1 MHLKLVEVINSDI
14 ISDMKTFTKRDLDR
28 DTRAV
33 LAAADAEGSVMVE
46 TREGRRYQIRPI
58 LPESLGEAAT
68 DDLAEFQARVKSI
81 WGAKPL
87 TAKQEVALVEGLKG
101 GR

>member
-1 MHLKLVEVINSDI
+1 MSSDI
-14 ISDMKTFTKRDLDR
+14 LSDMRTFTKRDLDR

-33 LAAADAEGSVMVE
+33 LAAADAEGSVLVE
-46 TREGRRYQIRPI
+46 TREGRRYHISPV
-58 LPESLGEAAT
+58 LPESLGGSAA
-68 DDLAEFQARVKSI
+68 DDLAEFQDRVKSI

-87 TAKQEVALVEGLKG
+87 TARQDAALVEGLKG

>member
-1 MHLKLVEVINSDI
+1 MT
-14 ISDMKTFTKRDLDR
+14 TFTKRDLDR

-33 LAAADAEGSVMVE
+33 LAAADAEGCVLVE
-46 TREGRRYQIRPI
+46 TREGRRYQISPV
-58 LPESLGEAAT
+58 LPESLGAAGD

-81 WGAKPL
+81 WGPKPL
-87 TAKQEVALVEGLKG
+87 TAKQDAALVEGLKG

>member
-1 MHLKLVEVINSDI
+1 MLYDV
-14 ISDMKTFTKRDLDR
+14 KTFTKRDLDR

-33 LAAADAEGSVMVE
+33 LAAADADGCVMVE
-46 TREGRRYQIRPI
+46 TRAGRRYQIKPVR
-58 LPESLGEAAT
+58 PESLGVAAA
-68 DDLAEFQARVKSI
+68 DDLVELQARVKLN

-87 TAKQEVALVEGLKG
+87 TSKQDSALVEGLKG

>member
-1 MHLKLVEVINSDI
+1 
-14 ISDMKTFTKRDLDR
+14 MKTFTKRDLDR

-33 LAAADAEGSVMVE
+33 LAAADTDGSVLVE
-46 TREGRRYQIRPI
+46 TRGGRRYQIRPV
-58 LPESLGEAAT
+58 LPESLGVAAA

-87 TAKQEVALVEGLKG
+87 TAKQDAAIVEGLKG

>member
-1 MHLKLVEVINSDI
+1 MV
-14 ISDMKTFTKRDLDR
+14 SDMKTFTKRDLDR

-33 LAAADAEGSVMVE
+33 LAAADTDGSVLVE
-46 TREGRRYQIRPI
+46 TRGGRRYQIRPV
-58 LPESLGEAAT
+58 LPESLGVAAA

-87 TAKQEVALVEGLKG
+87 TAKQDAALVEGLKG